1 MAALITHVDD
11 ILIAAMPDELEALQ
25 QALSAIFPISD
36 WEEDTFDYIGSQV
49 EQRDGKILI
58 SQENYVDSRLETIE
72 IPKGVVMDDL
82 GRPGYE
88 AGTTRAPS
96 VHFLGWLPKLGQT
109 SNLEY
114 HWPRGSRR
122 TPPMPT

>member
-1 MAALITHVDD
+1 MGGFQPKFLIPAGKPPINLLSEGFPYETPVWDVDD

-25 QALSAIFPISD
+25 QALSVIFPISD

-82 GRPGYE
+82 GDE
-88 AGTTRAPS
+88 AGQSEHNRCT
-96 VHFLGWLPKLGQT
+96 FLACF
-109 SNLEY
+109 SD
-114 HWPRGSRR
+114 
-122 TPPMPT
+122 

>member
-1 MAALITHVDD
+1 MTWMLASLYCKETYILRNAHHPYVDD

-72 IPKGVVMDDL
+72 IPKGVVMDEF
-82 GRPGYE
+82 R
-88 AGTTRAPS
+88 
-96 VHFLGWLPKLGQT
+96 
-109 SNLEY
+109 
-114 HWPRGSRR
+114 
-122 TPPMPT
+122 